1 MRWRTQILFQ
11 IWMWTICTK
20 KAGVKKVNQRF
31 KTLIEAILYGLD
43 SVIDENTEIVT
54 GKERRKVFIRKGQN
68 MSTKVYIYKQE

>member
-1 MRWRTQILFQ
+1 
-11 IWMWTICTK
+11 MWTICTK